1 MTAGLALAARKAAI
15 SWALPLLLL
24 VAWEMASRA
33 GLMSPRL
40 LPAPSAVASAKA
52 PATMVE

>member
-33 GLMSPRL
+33 GDPDVQQPAFFREQLLVVERL
-40 LPAPSAVASAKA
+40 ADR
-52 PATMVE
+52 